1 MAKVPRHPPAGVFN
15 ALNPDVTAL
24 DAGSLVW
31 RIYFRAGPY
40 PSRWN
45 EFRHVGPAQT
55 ARFDHH
61 EGTAP
66 TAQDRGVLYVAE
78 DAIACFAEV
87 FQRTRVIGR
96 SHAAPALVAFETAVP
111 LRLLDLT
118 GSFPTRAGASMGLMT
133 GPRSVGRAWGRAFY
147 ETWPG
152 LAGFR
157 YPSGMYANRALIVFN
172 ERARAAGFL
181 PARPVFHRRLA
192 DPALL
197 PALREIATKLGFA
210 LR

>member
-1 MAKVPRHPPAGVFN
+1 MAKVPRQPSGERLA
-15 ALNPDVTAL
+15 ALVPEVVTL

-31 RIYFRAGPY
+31 RVYFRTGRY

-45 EFRHVGPAQT
+45 DFRHVGPART

-61 EGTAP
+61 EGDAP
-66 TAQDRGVLYVAE
+66 TLQDRGVLYLAAE
-78 DAIACFAEV
+78 ATVCFAEV
-87 FQRTRVIGR
+87 FQHTRVIGR
-96 SHAAPALVAFETAVP
+96 SHAAPALVAFETVTP

-133 GPRSVGRAWGRAFY
+133 GPRSASRNWARAFY
-147 ETWPG
+147 EAWPD

-157 YPSGMYANRALIVFN
+157 YPSGMYANRTQFGFN
-172 ERARAAGFL
+172 ERARIPDVL
-181 PARPVFHRRLA
+181 PERPVFHRELK

-197 PALREIATKLGFA
+197 PLLKEIAVELGYA
-210 LR
+210 VR